1 MPSRRAG
8 GGTIKRKHSLG
19 NLRRAH
25 PASGATWNVQVV
37 RGKMSSKCLWH
48 ACRAL
53 ILGLTLM
60 LLGAGMATLGYYA
73 DHLSMGS
80 ELRGNVTV
88 RVKNDLKGFHLNN
101 FAYVGPIVMGFGG
114 FIVVASCVMTFEARD
129 SAAKV
134 VPARLRAG
142 GAGSCSKN
150 PTRSNQGSS
159 ASQRRGMGAQ
169 YQSTR
174 WDQHFGVFRS
184 SPGDPHQQPQAAILS
199 ANQQLLLQQQQQQ
212 QQQPFDREALTAELV
227 KFSKSLSRQSTRFSP
242 QLRRLTCTGS
252 VPDLSTI
259 HAAATAHAHAHD
271 HALNLLEYTNSN
283 AATNHSNLLSMHH
296 HHHQLMTTPLDT
308 LLLHH
313 GGTCCTKRHRR
324 HRHSHHH
331 HHHDHDRDHNQR
343 HHAKPGCSSASS
355 SVRRVRQGARGNWAG
370 PGPLATANVAASASA
385 SCSSTRIIS
394 NSSSLIQRATREC
407 ALLQPPAAGRVYWQ
421 ASSFDG
427 GSGHAHGHAH
437 ANANAHAGAAIS
449 SAEKRSERNKRSDT
463 AKRHVLARQ
472 RPIEQEE
479 GRSPLGNR
487 RNSTMSDSSYSGR
500 WTARCAS
507 VASRTS
513 SIESRRVQV
522 DLHSPEVIPKSI
534 LRSPK
539 RYSSGPSATPSVDK
553 DFRSQLS
560 VCSEPPP
567 PVRQLSGQ
575 SSMEPALPEE
585 SLEQAEDRSYDEV
598 LAPQHHTGS
607 LPPKKVRPDFL
618 PLSRSEQQGNQHQNQ
633 NHNQQKPM
641 AAAVP
646 LFRSNSSRQFNRPKA
661 AVVSGREDSVFHAR
675 SMERGLAKGS
685 ASADDQ
691 MYDSLKVINERRS
704 TLLKA
709 DSQSSLGSAERKLS
723 SFSLKMPEI
732 TERENSIDVEEPP
745 APAPAPA
752 PPAEDIELGKIDP

>member
-1 MPSRRAG
+1 MPSRRVG
-8 GGTIKRKHSLG
+8 GGTTKRKHSLG

-142 GAGSCSKN
+142 GGGSSKN
-150 PTRSNQGSS
+150 PSRSNQGSS

-169 YQSTR
+169 YQSSR

-184 SPGDPHQQPQAAILS
+184 SPGDPHQQPQTACIS
-199 ANQQLLLQQQQQQ
+199 TTHPHQHSHP
-212 QQQPFDREALTAELV
+212 QQPFDREALTAELV
-227 KFSKSLSRQSTRFSP
+227 QFSRSLSASNRFSP
-242 QLRRLTCTGS
+242 QWRRLSGAGS
-252 VPDLSTI
+252 APDLSGS
-259 HAAATAHAHAHD
+259 HAHA
-271 HALNLLEYTNSN
+271 NTTNSTN
-283 AATNHSNLLSMHH
+283 ATNHQNPTTTVTTNYCNLLS
-296 HHHQLMTTPLDT
+296 LNRLSPLDWE
-308 LLLHH
+308 LYCSHR
-313 GGTCCTKRHRR
+313 RHRR
-324 HRHSHHH
+324 HHHRHSHHH
-331 HHHDHDRDHNQR
+331 HHHH
-343 HHAKPGCSSASS
+343 KSSSS
-355 SVRRVRQGARGNWAG
+355 SVRRVRPVRPGLGAGSQPSGGGGGGGGAG
-370 PGPLATANVAASASA
+370 SSSSA
-385 SCSSTRIIS
+385 RIIS

-407 ALLQPPAAGRVYWQ
+407 SLLQPPAASRVYWQ

-427 GSGHAHGHAH
+427 GSNHPPGLAMS
-437 ANANAHAGAAIS
+437 S

-463 AKRHVLARQ
+463 AKRHVLSRQ

-479 GRSPLGNR
+479 ARDHSRSPLGHR

-507 VASRTS
+507 IASRTS

-522 DLHSPEVIPKSI
+522 DLHSPEVMPKSI

-539 RYSSGPSATPSVDK
+539 RYSSGPSATPSVEK
-553 DFRSQLS
+553 EFRSQLS

-575 SSMEPALPEE
+575 SSMEPAVPEE
-585 SLEQAEDRSYDEV
+585 SLDQSEEQEENSPPKASYEEITE
-598 LAPQHHTGS
+598 LQHHTSS
-607 LPPKKVRPDFL
+607 LPPKKARPGFL
-618 PLSRSEQQGNQHQNQ
+618 PLARSEQEEDPRPVAN
-633 NHNQQKPM
+633 
-641 AAAVP
+641 P
-646 LFRSNSSRQFNRPKA
+646 LYRSNSSRQFYRPKKG
-661 AVVSGREDSVFHAR
+661 VQNERDDSVFYIR
-675 SMERGLAKGS
+675 SMERGLAGNGACGS
-685 ASADDQ
+685 ADEQ
-691 MYDSLKVINERRS
+691 MYDSLRVINERRT

-709 DSQSSLGSAERKLS
+709 DSQGSLGSAERKLS

-732 TERENSIDVEEPP
+732 TERENSIEIEMDADELHPSSPP
-745 APAPAPA
+745 S
-752 PPAEDIELGKIDP
+752 PPPPPPPPVNPQATESIQDQDP

>member
-1 MPSRRAG
+1 MPSRRGG
-8 GGTIKRKHSLG
+8 GGTTKRKHSLG

-142 GAGSCSKN
+142 GGGSSKN
-150 PTRSNQGSS
+150 PSRSNQGSS

-169 YQSTR
+169 YQSSR

-184 SPGDPHQQPQAAILS
+184 SPGDPHQQPQTACIS
-199 ANQQLLLQQQQQQ
+199 TTHPHQHSHP
-212 QQQPFDREALTAELV
+212 QQPFDREALTAELV
-227 KFSKSLSRQSTRFSP
+227 QFSRSL
-242 QLRRLTCTGS
+242 
-252 VPDLSTI
+252 
-259 HAAATAHAHAHD
+259 
-271 HALNLLEYTNSN
+271 
-283 AATNHSNLLSMHH
+283 
-296 HHHQLMTTPLDT
+296 
-308 LLLHH
+308 
-313 GGTCCTKRHRR
+313 
-324 HRHSHHH
+324 
-331 HHHDHDRDHNQR
+331 
-343 HHAKPGCSSASS
+343 S
-355 SVRRVRQGARGNWAG
+355 SVRRVRPVRPGLGAGSQPSGGGGGGGGGGAG
-370 PGPLATANVAASASA
+370 SSSSA
-385 SCSSTRIIS
+385 RIIS

-407 ALLQPPAAGRVYWQ
+407 SLLQPPAASRVYWQ

-427 GSGHAHGHAH
+427 GSNHPPGLGM
-437 ANANAHAGAAIS
+437 S
-449 SAEKRSERNKRSDT
+449 SGAEKRSERNKRSDT
-463 AKRHVLARQ
+463 AKRHVLSRQ

-479 GRSPLGNR
+479 ARDHSRSPLGHR

-507 VASRTS
+507 MASRTS

-522 DLHSPEVIPKSI
+522 DLHSPEVMPKSI

-539 RYSSGPSATPSVDK
+539 RYSSGPSATPSVEK
-553 DFRSQLS
+553 EFRSQLS

-575 SSMEPALPEE
+575 SSMEPAVPEE
-585 SLEQAEDRSYDEV
+585 SLDQSEEQEETTQPKASYEEITE
-598 LAPQHHTGS
+598 LQHHTSS
-607 LPPKKVRPDFL
+607 LPPKKARPGFL
-618 PLSRSEQQGNQHQNQ
+618 PLARSEQEEDPRPVAN
-633 NHNQQKPM
+633 
-641 AAAVP
+641 P
-646 LFRSNSSRQFNRPKA
+646 LYRSNSSRQFYRPKKG
-661 AVVSGREDSVFHAR
+661 VPNERDDSVFYIR
-675 SMERGLAKGS
+675 SMERGLAENGGCGS
-685 ASADDQ
+685 ADEQ
-691 MYDSLKVINERRS
+691 RYDSLRVINERRT

-709 DSQSSLGSAERKLS
+709 DSQGSLGSAERKLS

-732 TERENSIDVEEPP
+732 TERENSIEIEIDADELHPSTPP
-745 APAPAPA
+745 S
-752 PPAEDIELGKIDP
+752 PPPPPTQPGNSHTTESIQDQDP

>member
-1 MPSRRAG
+1 MPSRRGG
-8 GGTIKRKHSLG
+8 GGTTKRKHSLG

-142 GAGSCSKN
+142 GGGSSKN
-150 PTRSNQGSS
+150 PSRSNQGSS

-169 YQSTR
+169 YQSSR

-184 SPGDPHQQPQAAILS
+184 SPGDPHQQPQTACIS
-199 ANQQLLLQQQQQQ
+199 TTHPHQHSHP
-212 QQQPFDREALTAELV
+212 QQPFDREALTAELV
-227 KFSKSLSRQSTRFSP
+227 QFSRSLSASNRFCP
-242 QLRRLTCTGS
+242 QWRRLSGAGS
-252 VPDLSTI
+252 APDLSGS
-259 HAAATAHAHAHD
+259 HAHA
-271 HALNLLEYTNSN
+271 NTTNSTN
-283 AATNHSNLLSMHH
+283 ATNHQNPTTTVTTNYYNLLS
-296 HHHQLMTTPLDT
+296 LNRLSPLDWE
-308 LLLHH
+308 LYCSHR
-313 GGTCCTKRHRR
+313 RHRR
-324 HRHSHHH
+324 HHHRHSHHH
-331 HHHDHDRDHNQR
+331 HHH
-343 HHAKPGCSSASS
+343 HHKSSSS
-355 SVRRVRQGARGNWAG
+355 SVRRVRPVRPGLGAGSQPSGGGGGGGGGGAG
-370 PGPLATANVAASASA
+370 SSSSA
-385 SCSSTRIIS
+385 RIIS

-407 ALLQPPAAGRVYWQ
+407 SLLQPPAASRVYWQ

-427 GSGHAHGHAH
+427 GSNHPPGLGM
-437 ANANAHAGAAIS
+437 S
-449 SAEKRSERNKRSDT
+449 SGAEKRSERNKRSDT
-463 AKRHVLARQ
+463 AKRHVLSRQ

-479 GRSPLGNR
+479 ARDHSRSPLGHR

-507 VASRTS
+507 MASRTS

-522 DLHSPEVIPKSI
+522 DLHSPEVMPKSI

-539 RYSSGPSATPSVDK
+539 RYSSGPSATPSVEK
-553 DFRSQLS
+553 EFRSQLS

-575 SSMEPALPEE
+575 SSMEPAVPEE
-585 SLEQAEDRSYDEV
+585 SLDQSEEQEETTQPKASYEEITE
-598 LAPQHHTGS
+598 LQHHTSS
-607 LPPKKVRPDFL
+607 LPPKKARPGFL
-618 PLSRSEQQGNQHQNQ
+618 PLARSEQEEDPRPVAN
-633 NHNQQKPM
+633 
-641 AAAVP
+641 P
-646 LFRSNSSRQFNRPKA
+646 LYRSNSSRQFYRPKKG
-661 AVVSGREDSVFHAR
+661 VPNERDDSVFYIR
-675 SMERGLAKGS
+675 SMERGLAENGGCGS
-685 ASADDQ
+685 ADEQ
-691 MYDSLKVINERRS
+691 RYDSLRVINERRT

-709 DSQSSLGSAERKLS
+709 DSQGSLGSAERKLS

-732 TERENSIDVEEPP
+732 TERENSIEIEIDADELHPSTPP
-745 APAPAPA
+745 S
-752 PPAEDIELGKIDP
+752 PPPPPTQPGNSHTTESIQDQDP

>member
-8 GGTIKRKHSLG
+8 GGTVKRKHSLG

-142 GAGSCSKN
+142 GGGSSKN

-184 SPGDPHQQPQAAILS
+184 SPGDPHQQPQAAIL
-199 ANQQLLLQQQQQQ
+199 AATHPHHQQHQHQ

-227 KFSKSLSRQSTRFSP
+227 KFSKSLS
-242 QLRRLTCTGS
+242 
-252 VPDLSTI
+252 
-259 HAAATAHAHAHD
+259 
-271 HALNLLEYTNSN
+271 
-283 AATNHSNLLSMHH
+283 
-296 HHHQLMTTPLDT
+296 
-308 LLLHH
+308 
-313 GGTCCTKRHRR
+313 
-324 HRHSHHH
+324 
-331 HHHDHDRDHNQR
+331 
-343 HHAKPGCSSASS
+343 
-355 SVRRVRQGARGNWAG
+355 SVRRVRQGRGPWAG
-370 PGPLATANVAASASA
+370 PGPGPGPSAAAVAASS
-385 SCSSTRIIS
+385 SSSTRIIS

-407 ALLQPPAAGRVYWQ
+407 SLLQPPAAGRVYWQ

-427 GSGHAHGHAH
+427 HAASV
-437 ANANAHAGAAIS
+437 AIS

-463 AKRHVLARQ
+463 AKRHVLSRQ

-479 GRSPLGNR
+479 GRSPLGHR

-522 DLHSPEVIPKSI
+522 DLHSPEVVPKSI

-539 RYSSGPSATPSVDK
+539 RYSSGPSATPSVEK

-575 SSMEPALPEE
+575 SSMEPAVPEE

-598 LAPQHHTGS
+598 HEHTSS

-618 PLSRSEQQGNQHQNQ
+618 PLSRSEQAENQS
-633 NHNQQKPM
+633 QQTVKAM
-641 AAAVP
+641 AAAP
-646 LFRSNSSRQFNRPKA
+646 LFRSNSSRQFYRPKGA
-661 AVVSGREDSVFHAR
+661 GAGEGEDAVYHAR
-675 SMERGLAKGS
+675 SMERGLAKGTH
-685 ASADDQ
+685 SADDQ

-745 APAPAPA
+745 PQT
-752 PPAEDIELGKIDP
+752 PPTVEDVELGKIDP

>member
-1 MPSRRAG
+1 MPSRRSGG
-8 GGTIKRKHSLG
+8 GGTTKRKHSLG

-142 GAGSCSKN
+142 GGGSTKN
-150 PTRSNQGSS
+150 PSRSNQGSS

-169 YQSTR
+169 YQSSR

-184 SPGDPHQQPQAAILS
+184 SPGDPHQQPQS
-199 ANQQLLLQQQQQQ
+199 ALISATHPHPHPHAHPHIQQ

-227 KFSKSLSRQSTRFSP
+227 KFSRSL
-242 QLRRLTCTGS
+242 
-252 VPDLSTI
+252 
-259 HAAATAHAHAHD
+259 
-271 HALNLLEYTNSN
+271 
-283 AATNHSNLLSMHH
+283 
-296 HHHQLMTTPLDT
+296 
-308 LLLHH
+308 
-313 GGTCCTKRHRR
+313 
-324 HRHSHHH
+324 
-331 HHHDHDRDHNQR
+331 
-343 HHAKPGCSSASS
+343 S
-355 SVRRVRQGARGNWAG
+355 SVRRVRQMRPGSGSNSNPSGGGGGGGAGGAG
-370 PGPLATANVAASASA
+370 SSSSA
-385 SCSSTRIIS
+385 RIIS

-407 ALLQPPAAGRVYWQ
+407 SLLQPPAASRVYWQ

-427 GSGHAHGHAH
+427 GSHPPSGSG
-437 ANANAHAGAAIS
+437 IS
-449 SAEKRSERNKRSDT
+449 SGAEKRSERNKRSDT

-479 GRSPLGNR
+479 ARDHSRSPLGHR

-507 VASRTS
+507 IASRTS

-522 DLHSPEVIPKSI
+522 DLHSPEVMPKSI

-539 RYSSGPSATPSVDK
+539 RYSSGPSATPSVEK
-553 DFRSQLS
+553 EFRSQLS

-575 SSMEPALPEE
+575 SSMEPAVPEE
-585 SLEQAEDRSYDEV
+585 SLDQSEEQETTTSQPKTSYEEITE
-598 LAPQHHTGS
+598 LQHHTS
-607 LPPKKVRPDFL
+607 TLPPKKVRPGFL
-618 PLSRSEQQGNQHQNQ
+618 PLARSEQDEQDQR
-633 NHNQQKPM
+633 PV
-641 AAAVP
+641 AAP
-646 LFRSNSSRQFNRPKA
+646 LYRSNSSRQFYRPKKG
-661 AVVSGREDSVFHAR
+661 VPNERDDSVFYIR
-675 SMERGLAKGS
+675 SMERGLAGNGGS
-685 ASADDQ
+685 ASADEQ
-691 MYDSLKVINERRS
+691 MYDSLRVINERRT

-732 TERENSIDVEEPP
+732 TERENSIEIEMDADEPPPP
-745 APAPAPA
+745 AP
-752 PPAEDIELGKIDP
+752 PPPPPPPSIPPSSPPPPTSIAKILNEDP